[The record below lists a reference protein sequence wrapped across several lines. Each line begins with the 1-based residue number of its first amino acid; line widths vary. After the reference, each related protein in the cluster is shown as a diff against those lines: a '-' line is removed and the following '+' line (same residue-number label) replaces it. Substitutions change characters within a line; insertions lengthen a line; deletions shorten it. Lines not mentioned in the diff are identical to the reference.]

1 VQLLPAGWS
10 VAEVAVNN
18 GQSKINLNHDRTGNA
33 ALEVELR
40 ATCDLTEATEVTS
53 ERPEARR
60 YVLTDRGPTQFSAT
74 RSYVVPGGCVAA
86 RFTAPPA
93 QQDLAGETASAIGL
107 ATRQE
112 LAQALSQRS
121 DGRLQLDP

>member
-1 VQLLPAGWS
+1 VPVDWT
-10 VAEVAVNN
+10 VTEVAVNN
-18 GQSKINLNHDRTGNA
+18 GRSVITLDHDRTGNA
-33 ALEVELR
+33 ALEVVVRLT
-40 ATCDLTEATEVTS
+40 ASCDLAGATEVTS

-107 ATRQE
+107 APRQE